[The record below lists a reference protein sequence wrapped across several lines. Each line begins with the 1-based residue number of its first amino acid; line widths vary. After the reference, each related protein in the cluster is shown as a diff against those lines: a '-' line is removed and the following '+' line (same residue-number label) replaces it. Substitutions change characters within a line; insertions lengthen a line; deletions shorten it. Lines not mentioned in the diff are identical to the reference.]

1 VGGEPPAG
9 AEGQGALVRGGR
21 RMRPG
26 AVAALALL
34 LGFIHGWLNGVAIQR
49 ATSGALELIGV
60 ITALFV
66 IVALGAASVVS
77 LKRPWTRIAV
87 RVAGNW
93 IAPTNLL
100 LVGWSLRSGP
110 L

>member
-1 VGGEPPAG
+1 
-9 AEGQGALVRGGR
+9 
-21 RMRPG
+21 MRPG

-66 IVALGAASVVS
+66 IVALAAAFVVS